1 MGTWTFPMKATSYP
15 VCGRRHQEAQ
25 WQLNHDFLDP
35 TPTLPNPSKPW
46 SKPYIGFTARV
57 ERAMVAR
64 PNKRNDAH
72 ELSISLEEK
81 FSDSANGWKWHV
93 YCSLGAKHSQH
104 DDVQT
109 LPRVWT
115 SLDFGCQNV
124 HMCSV

>member
-64 PNKRNDAH
+64 SNKRNDAH

-81 FSDSANGWKWHV
+81 FSD
-93 YCSLGAKHSQH
+93 
-104 DDVQT
+104 
-109 LPRVWT
+109 LPMAGNVLHFRQNIHNT
-115 SLDFGCQNV
+115 TMCKPTKGLDK
-124 HMCSV
+124 SRL

>member
-1 MGTWTFPMKATSYP
+1 MKATSYP

-46 SKPYIGFTARV
+46 SKPCIGFTARV

-64 PNKRNDAH
+64 SNKRNDAH

-81 FSDSANGWKWHV
+81 FSDSANGWKWQLV
-93 YCSLGAKHSQH
+93 KIRGLFF
-104 DDVQT
+104 
-109 LPRVWT
+109 RVFFLSYNSGQIEGVAACAT
-115 SLDFGCQNV
+115 
-124 HMCSV
+124 